1 MPNSQA
7 YFKKTE
13 TYLAENE
20 EKSVKTG
27 DMVIIRT
34 LEGAEK
40 KTRDVTHRVQ
50 VDIQEHFEHHSTK
63 LGTLHLL
70 FATYSNRKRSS
81 SLEI

>member
-1 MPNSQA
+1 MNPIAHVQLSQA

-20 EKSVKTG
+20 ENSVKTG

-50 VDIQEHFEHHSTK
+50 VSLNAKHNLGHNSTMK
-63 LGTLHLL
+63 LSE
-70 FATYSNRKRSS
+70 Y
-81 SLEI
+81 

>member
-1 MPNSQA
+1 MLMPNSQA

-34 LEGAEK
+34 LEQGEK

-50 VDIQEHFEHHSTK
+50 VNFDSQAQFNHTW
-63 LGTLHLL
+63 
-70 FATYSNRKRSS
+70 SS
-81 SLEI
+81 SIREGLPV

>member
-1 MPNSQA
+1 MNPIAHVQLSQA

-20 EKSVKTG
+20 ENSVKTG

-34 LEGAEK
+34 LEQGEK

-50 VDIQEHFEHHSTK
+50 VSLNAKHNLGQNSTMK
-63 LGTLHLL
+63 LSE
-70 FATYSNRKRSS
+70 Y
-81 SLEI
+81 